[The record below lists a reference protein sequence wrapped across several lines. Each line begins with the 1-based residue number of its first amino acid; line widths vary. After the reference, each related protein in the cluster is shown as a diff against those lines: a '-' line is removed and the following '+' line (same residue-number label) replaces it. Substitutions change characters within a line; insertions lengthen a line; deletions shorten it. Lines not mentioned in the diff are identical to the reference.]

1 MKRFIRHFNEQK
13 DIDSLKY
20 DKVKE
25 KPTPLLK
32 GEDWKNINVPEPPRN
47 SSPEA
52 KSELST
58 IKELGSNR
66 TQKDINS
73 IKEHDMV
80 ATYAIRDYLEENDL
94 LYNTEDITKIV
105 ETGAGISR
113 FYKNK
118 FQRIRPWQLAKELGM
133 EINHMDFP
141 SDSMQTPSYPSGH
154 SLQSRLVAE
163 YYIKKYP
170 EHRKGLIAAAE
181 ECGQGRVKAGGHFP
195 SDHDVGVL
203 IATEIAPMVKL

>member
-47 SSPEA
+47 SSPEV
-52 KSELST
+52 KSELSM

-94 LYNTEDITKIV
+94 LYDTEDITKIV
-105 ETGAGISR
+105 KTGAGVSR

-118 FQRIRPWQLAKELGM
+118 FQRIRPWQLAEELGM

-181 ECGQGRVKAGGHFP
+181 ECGQGRVKAGWHFP

>member
-73 IKEHDMV
+73 IREHDMA

-94 LYNTEDITKIV
+94 LYDTEDITKIV

-181 ECGQGRVKAGGHFP
+181 ECGQGRVKAGWHFP

>member
-73 IKEHDMV
+73 IREHDMV

-105 ETGAGISR
+105 ETVAGISR

-118 FQRIRPWQLAKELGM
+118 FQRIRPWQLAEELEM

-141 SDSMQTPSYPSGH
+141 SESMQTPSYPSGH

-181 ECGQGRVKAGGHFP
+181 ECGQGRVKAGWHFP

>member
-32 GEDWKNINVPEPPRN
+32 GEDWKNINVTEPPRN
-47 SSPEA
+47 SSPEV
-52 KSELST
+52 KSELSI

-73 IKEHDMV
+73 IREHDMA

-94 LYNTEDITKIV
+94 LYDTEDIT
-105 ETGAGISR
+105 GISR

-118 FQRIRPWQLAKELGM
+118 FQRIRPWQLAEELGM
-133 EINHMDFP
+133 EINQMDFP

-181 ECGQGRVKAGGHFP
+181 ECGQGRVKAGWHFP

>member
-94 LYNTEDITKIV
+94 LYDTEDITKIV

-118 FQRIRPWQLAKELGM
+118 FQRIRPWQLAEELGM

-181 ECGQGRVKAGGHFP
+181 KCGQGRVKAGWHFP

>member
-73 IKEHDMV
+73 IREHDMA

-118 FQRIRPWQLAKELGM
+118 FQRIRPWQLAEELGM
-133 EINHMDFP
+133 EINQMDFP

-181 ECGQGRVKAGGHFP
+181 ECGQGRVKAGWHFP

>member
-73 IKEHDMV
+73 IREHDMA

-94 LYNTEDITKIV
+94 LYDTEDITKIV

-118 FQRIRPWQLAKELGM
+118 FQRIRPWQLAEELEM

-141 SDSMQTPSYPSGH
+141 SESMQTPSYPSGH

-181 ECGQGRVKAGGHFP
+181 ECGQGRVKAGWHFP

>member
-94 LYNTEDITKIV
+94 LYDTEDITKIV

-118 FQRIRPWQLAKELGM
+118 FQRIRPWQLAEELEM
-133 EINHMDFP
+133 KINHMDFP

-181 ECGQGRVKAGGHFP
+181 ECGQGRVKAGWHFP

>member
-73 IKEHDMV
+73 IREHDMV

-118 FQRIRPWQLAKELGM
+118 FQRIRPWQLAEELGM

-181 ECGQGRVKAGGHFP
+181 ECGQGRVKAGWHFP

>member
-118 FQRIRPWQLAKELGM
+118 FQRIRPWQLAEELEM

-181 ECGQGRVKAGGHFP
+181 ECGQGRVKAGWHFP

>member
-52 KSELST
+52 KSELSM

-94 LYNTEDITKIV
+94 FYDTEDITKIV

-118 FQRIRPWQLAKELGM
+118 FQRIRPWQLSEELGM
-133 EINHMDFP
+133 EINQLDFP
-141 SDSMQTPSYPSGH
+141 SETMQTPSYPSGH
-154 SLQSRLVAE
+154 SVQSCLVAE

-181 ECGQGRVKAGGHFP
+181 ECGQGRVKAGWHFP

-203 IATEIAPMVKL
+203 IATEIALMVKL

>member
-73 IKEHDMV
+73 IREHDMA

-94 LYNTEDITKIV
+94 LYDTEDITKIV

-118 FQRIRPWQLAKELGM
+118 FQRIRPWQLAEELGM
-133 EINHMDFP
+133 EINQMDFP

-181 ECGQGRVKAGGHFP
+181 ECGQGRVKAGWHFP

>member
-32 GEDWKNINVPEPPRN
+32 GEDWKNINVSEPPRN

-58 IKELGSNR
+58 IKELSSNR

-181 ECGQGRVKAGGHFP
+181 ECGQGRVKAGWHFP

>member
-73 IKEHDMV
+73 IREHDMV

-181 ECGQGRVKAGGHFP
+181 ECGQGRVKAGWHFP

>member
-47 SSPEA
+47 SSSEA
-52 KSELST
+52 KSELSM

-94 LYNTEDITKIV
+94 LYDTEDITKIV

-118 FQRIRPWQLAKELGM
+118 FQRIRPWQLAEELEM

-181 ECGQGRVKAGGHFP
+181 ECGQGRVKAGWHFP

>member
-73 IKEHDMV
+73 IREHDMA

-181 ECGQGRVKAGGHFP
+181 ECGQGRVKAGWHFP

>member
-32 GEDWKNINVPEPPRN
+32 GEDWKNINVSEPPRN

-73 IKEHDMV
+73 IREHDMA

-94 LYNTEDITKIV
+94 LYDTEDITKIV

-118 FQRIRPWQLAKELGM
+118 FQRIRPWQLAKELEM

-181 ECGQGRVKAGGHFP
+181 ECGQGRVKAGWHFP

>member
-1 MKRFIRHFNEQK
+1 MKRFTSHFVEQK

-32 GEDWKNINVPEPPRN
+32 GEDWKNINVSEPPRN

-118 FQRIRPWQLAKELGM
+118 FQRIRPWQLAEELEM

-181 ECGQGRVKAGGHFP
+181 ECGQGRVKAGWHFP

>member
-32 GEDWKNINVPEPPRN
+32 GEDWKNINVPEPARN

-52 KSELST
+52 KLELST

-73 IKEHDMV
+73 IREHDMV

-141 SDSMQTPSYPSGH
+141 SESMQTPSYPSGH

-181 ECGQGRVKAGGHFP
+181 ECGQGRVKAGWHFP

>member
-52 KSELST
+52 KSELSI

-94 LYNTEDITKIV
+94 LYDTEDITKIV

-118 FQRIRPWQLAKELGM
+118 FQRIRPWQLAEELRM
-133 EINHMDFP
+133 EINQLDFP
-141 SDSMQTPSYPSGH
+141 SETMQTPSYPSGH
-154 SLQSRLVAE
+154 SVQSRLVAE

-181 ECGQGRVKAGGHFP
+181 ECGQSRVKAGWHFP

>member
-73 IKEHDMV
+73 IREHDMV

-94 LYNTEDITKIV
+94 LYDTEDITKIV

-181 ECGQGRVKAGGHFP
+181 ECGQGRVKAGWHFP

>member
-94 LYNTEDITKIV
+94 LYDTEDITKIV

-118 FQRIRPWQLAKELGM
+118 FQRIRPWQLAEELEM

-141 SDSMQTPSYPSGH
+141 SESMQTPSYPSGH

-181 ECGQGRVKAGGHFP
+181 ECGQGRVKAGWHFP

>member
-32 GEDWKNINVPEPPRN
+32 GEDWKNINVSEPPRN

-94 LYNTEDITKIV
+94 LYDTEDITKIV

-141 SDSMQTPSYPSGH
+141 SDSMQTPSYPRGH

-181 ECGQGRVKAGGHFP
+181 ECGQGRVKAGWHFP

>member
-94 LYNTEDITKIV
+94 LYDTEDITKIV

-118 FQRIRPWQLAKELGM
+118 FQRIRPWQLAEELGM
-133 EINHMDFP
+133 EFNLMDFP

-181 ECGQGRVKAGGHFP
+181 ECGQGRVKAGWHFP

>member
-47 SSPEA
+47 SSPEV
-52 KSELST
+52 KSELSM

-94 LYNTEDITKIV
+94 LYDTEDITKIV
-105 ETGAGISR
+105 KTGAGVSR

-118 FQRIRPWQLAKELGM
+118 FQRIRPWQLAEELGM
-133 EINHMDFP
+133 EINQMDFP

-181 ECGQGRVKAGGHFP
+181 ECGQGRVKAGWHFP

>member
-32 GEDWKNINVPEPPRN
+32 GEDWKNINVSEPPRN

-52 KSELST
+52 KLELST

-94 LYNTEDITKIV
+94 LYDTEDITKIV

-118 FQRIRPWQLAKELGM
+118 FQRIRPWQLAEELEM

-181 ECGQGRVKAGGHFP
+181 ECGQGRVKAGWHFP

>member
-73 IKEHDMV
+73 IKEHDMA

-94 LYNTEDITKIV
+94 LYDTEDITKIV

-181 ECGQGRVKAGGHFP
+181 ECGQGRVKAGWHFP

>member
-47 SSPEA
+47 SSPEV
-52 KSELST
+52 KSELSM

-94 LYNTEDITKIV
+94 LYDTEDITKIV
-105 ETGAGISR
+105 KTGAGVSR

-118 FQRIRPWQLAKELGM
+118 FQRIRPWQLAEELRM
-133 EINHMDFP
+133 EINQMDFP

-181 ECGQGRVKAGGHFP
+181 ECGQGRVKAGWHFP

>member
-118 FQRIRPWQLAKELGM
+118 FQRIRPWQLAEELEM

-181 ECGQGRVKAGGHFP
+181 ECGQGRVKAGWHFP

-203 IATEIAPMVKL
+203 IATEIATMVKL